1 MARRKKPPPLCGDY
15 RSAAGANAPVSSVHL
30 VLLELELAGRLTQE
44 PGRKISLI

>member
-15 RSAAGANAPVSSVHL
+15 RSAAGVSSVHL

>member
-1 MARRKKPPPLCGDY
+1 MVRQKKPSPLCRNY